1 MQTKKIESN
10 ILLFIII
17 QSIFL
22 LFFFKESLLNIILG
36 SIIGFVLIKLYDR
49 LKINNKNLVLK
60 VILMIILLLS
70 SLFILKDV
78 TNFIEYNILKDY
90 SRFILGLS
98 FTIICTILSYKGYHS
113 YIKSL
118 ELSSYIIAFL
128 GIASIL
134 LLVNNIDIDNF
145 NIQVLKETSFNYHFI
160 SISMFIF
167 FSYLTINY
175 LNGYH
180 LNNKVYFGSIFSIIL
195 LKLLTIGILGETL
208 LNLYDYPYIS
218 ILKRIEYLDFV
229 ERMEG
234 VLSLQYLFCFFFLFS
249 LVLLTIR
256 FLLTDLFKIKKDKV
270 INITL
275 SIISLF
281 IFLISYIIL

>member
-10 ILLFIII
+10 ILFFIII

-22 LFFFKESLLNIILG
+22 LFFFKESLLNITLG
-36 SIIGFVLIKLYDR
+36 SIIGFILIKFYDN
-49 LKINNKNLVLK
+49 LKLNNKNFVVKL
-60 VILMIILLLS
+60 ILIITSLLS
-70 SLFILKDV
+70 SLFILKNI

-98 FTIICTILSYKGYHS
+98 FTIICTLLSYKGYHS

-118 ELSSYIIAFL
+118 ELSSYIIGFL
-128 GIASIL
+128 GISSIL
-134 LLVNNIDIDNF
+134 LLVNNIEIDNF

-160 SISMFIF
+160 FISLFIF
-167 FSYLTINY
+167 FSHLTINY
-175 LNGYH
+175 LNGYQ

-208 LNLYDYPYIS
+208 LNLYNYPYIS
-218 ILKRIEYLDFV
+218 ILKRIKYLDFI

-234 VLSLQYLFCFFFLFS
+234 ILSLQYLFSFFFLFS
-249 LVLLTIR
+249 FILLTIK
-256 FLLTDLFKIKKDKV
+256 FLLIDFFKIKKDKI

-281 IFLISYIIL
+281 IFLISYVIL

>member
-22 LFFFKESLLNIILG
+22 LFFFKESLLNITLG
-36 SIIGFVLIKLYDR
+36 SLLSFLLIKLYDK
-49 LKINNKNLVLK
+49 LKLKKNLLVK
-60 VILMIILLLS
+60 VILTIVLLLS
-70 SLFILKDV
+70 SFFILKNI

-90 SRFILGLS
+90 SHFILGLS
-98 FTIICTILSYKGYHS
+98 FIIICFLLSHKGYHS

-118 ELSSYIIAFL
+118 ELSSYIIGFL

-145 NIQVLKETSFNYHFI
+145 NIQVLKETSLNYNFI
-160 SISMFIF
+160 SISIFIF
-167 FSYLTINY
+167 FSYLTISY
-175 LNGYH
+175 LNGYK
-180 LNNKVYFGSIFSIIL
+180 LNTKVYFASILTTIL

-218 ILKRIEYLDFV
+218 ILKRIQYLDFI

-234 VLSLQYLFCFFFLFS
+234 VLALQYLFYFFFLFS
-249 LVLLTIR
+249 LILLTIR
-256 FLLTDLFKIKKDKV
+256 FLITDLFKIKKDKT

-281 IFLISYIIL
+281 IFLISFIIL

>member
-36 SIIGFVLIKLYDR
+36 STIGFILIKLYDR
-49 LKINNKNLVLK
+49 LKINNKNFIIK
-60 VILMIILLLS
+60 IILIITLLLS
-70 SLFILKDV
+70 SLFVLKNI
-78 TNFIEYNILKDY
+78 TNFIEYNLLKDY
-90 SRFILGLS
+90 SPFILGLS
-98 FTIICTILSYKGYHS
+98 FTIICTLLSYKGYHS

-134 LLVNNIDIDNF
+134 LLVNNIDINNF
-145 NIQVLKETSFNYHFI
+145 NHQLLKETSFNYSFI
-160 SISMFIF
+160 TISMFIF
-167 FSYLTINY
+167 ISYLTINY
-175 LNGYH
+175 LNGYL
-180 LNNKVYFGSIFSIIL
+180 LNNKVYFGSILTTIL

-208 LNLYDYPYIS
+208 LKLYNYSYIS
-218 ILKRIEYLDFV
+218 ILKRIKYLDFI

-249 LVLLTIR
+249 FILLTIR
-256 FLLTDLFKIKKDKV
+256 FLLKDLFKLKKDK
-270 INITL
+270 ILNITL

-281 IFLISYIIL
+281 IFLISYIIS